1 MVHFLIKLFRK
12 KVFRRQ
18 GAKPLARMYSRKHGK
33 HGSKK
38 PAVKTAPSW
47 IRYKAKE
54 VELLIA
60 KLAKDG
66 KTATQ
71 IGILL
76 RDTYGIPNVFALCGK
91 SISAILKE
99 KKLTPEVPEDLVAL
113 FKKYSAIKKHLDTQK
128 HDGTA
133 ARGLLI
139 TESKIGRLTKY
150 YKRTGRIPETWKF
163 DSDRMRFFA
172 E

>member
-1 MVHFLIKLFRK
+1 MH
-12 KVFRRQ
+12 
-18 GAKPLARMYSRKHGK
+18 SRKRGK

-38 PAVKTAPSW
+38 PAKKTASSW
-47 IRYKAKE
+47 IRYKPKE

-66 KTATQ
+66 KISSQ

-76 RDTYGIPNVFALCGK
+76 RDVYGIPSVLALCGK

-99 KKLTPEVPEDLVAL
+99 KKLLQEIPEDLTSM
-113 FKKYSAIKKHLDTQK
+113 FKKYAEIRKHLETNR
-128 HDGTA
+128 HDETA
-133 ARGLLI
+133 ARGLHLA
-139 TESKIGRLTKY
+139 ESKINRLVKY
-150 YKRTGRIPETWKF
+150 YKRTGRIPESWKF
-163 DSDRMRFFA
+163 DSERMGFFA

>member
-1 MVHFLIKLFRK
+1 M
-12 KVFRRQ
+12 
-18 GAKPLARMYSRKHGK
+18 ARMYSRKRGK

-38 PAVKTAPSW
+38 PAKKTVPSW
-47 IRYKAKE
+47 VRYKPKE

-60 KLAKDG
+60 KLAKDD
-66 KTATQ
+66 KSTSQ

-76 RDTYGIPNVFALCGK
+76 RDTYGIPSVLALCGK
-91 SISAILKE
+91 SVGAILKE
-99 KKLTPEVPEDLVAL
+99 RKSLSEVPEDLLSL
-113 FKKYSAIKKHLDTQK
+113 FKRYVSIKKHLEANK
-128 HDGTA
+128 HDETA

-150 YKRTGRIPETWKF
+150 YKRTGRIPESWKF
-163 DSDRMRFFA
+163 NVERAGFFA

>member
-1 MVHFLIKLFRK
+1 MH
-12 KVFRRQ
+12 
-18 GAKPLARMYSRKHGK
+18 SRKRGK

-38 PAVKTAPSW
+38 PAKKTSPSW

-66 KTATQ
+66 KNNSQ
-71 IGILL
+71 IGIML
-76 RDTYGIPNVFALCGK
+76 RDVYGIPSVLALCGK

-99 KKLTPEVPEDLVAL
+99 KKIMPEIPEDLVAL
-113 FKKYSAIKKHLDTQK
+113 FRRYAAIMKHIEANR
-128 HDGTA
+128 HDETA
-133 ARGLLI
+133 ARGLML
-139 TESKIGRLTKY
+139 TESKINRLTKY
-150 YKRTGRIPETWKF
+150 YKRSGRVSEDWKF
-163 DSDRMRFFA
+163 DTKTAGFFS

>member
-1 MVHFLIKLFRK
+1 M
-12 KVFRRQ
+12 
-18 GAKPLARMYSRKHGK
+18 ARMHSRKRGK

-38 PAVKTAPSW
+38 PARKTAPSW

-60 KLAKDG
+60 KLAKEG
-66 KTATQ
+66 KTTAQ

-76 RDTYGIPNVFALCGK
+76 RDTYGIPNVLALCGK
-91 SISAILKE
+91 SVSAILKE
-99 KKLTPEVPEDLVAL
+99 KKLLQEIPEDLTAL
-113 FKKYSAIKKHLDTQK
+113 FKKYAAIRKHIEANR
-128 HDGTA
+128 HDETA
-133 ARGLLI
+133 ARGMHL

-150 YKRTGRIPETWKF
+150 YKRTGRVSEDWKF
-163 DSDRMRFFA
+163 DTERAGFFA